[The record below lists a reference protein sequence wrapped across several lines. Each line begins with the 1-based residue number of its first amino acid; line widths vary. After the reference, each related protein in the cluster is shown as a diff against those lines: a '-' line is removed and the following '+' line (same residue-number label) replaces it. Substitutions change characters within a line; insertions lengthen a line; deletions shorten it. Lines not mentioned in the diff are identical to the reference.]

1 MGRQPRAIA
10 RERSIRGRTLPR
22 PPRCARLAGKS
33 HASVQRNQLRT
44 PVRSADPLR
53 TADAPAYVDNPW
65 RHGPHREGPWVV
77 TVAVRRSCQ
86 GLQDVPA
93 AEHRPGLDLSGKLL
107 LAKDV
112 QEVVRIQSE
121 FFQGQLNALNEQVR
135 AVGESAAKA
144 ASGTF
149 KPPKED

>member
-1 MGRQPRAIA
+1 MRR
-10 RERSIRGRTLPR
+10 RMLTTRGAMVRI
-22 PPRCARLAGKS
+22 GKS
-33 HASVQRNQLRT
+33 LGSSPLPFADHARAFRTFLRQ
-44 PVRSADPLR
+44 SID
-53 TADAPAYVDNPW
+53 
-65 RHGPHREGPWVV
+65 
-77 TVAVRRSCQ
+77 Q
-86 GLQDVPA
+86 GF
-93 AEHRPGLDLSGKLL
+93 DLSGKLL

-149 KPPKED
+149 KQPKGD